1 MANQSVIVCLST
13 YPPRECGIATFSR
26 DLVVAYNN
34 LYLPGAEM
42 LVVAMQAPGAKLRF
56 PKNLLGVV
64 EHNNPK
70 SYLEVAKKLNRDKRV
85 KLVSIQHEF
94 GIFGGVWGEYVEI
107 FLKELKKPAVIT
119 FHTILP
125 EPQEIVLTRMSAL
138 ANLASG
144 FIVMTAK
151 AKEIL
156 ISDYHFSEDKITVI
170 PHGIHPQLYISPEQG
185 KINLGLPQTPI
196 ISTFGLLSKGKGIEY
211 VINSLP
217 VVINKFPTL
226 KYLVIGKTHPEVKK
240 SEGETYRQS
249 LKDLVT
255 SLNLGFHVEFI
266 DQYFATPELLKYL
279 QATDIYISST
289 QDPHQAVSGTL
300 SYAEGAG
307 RPVISTKFPQ
317 ALQDITP
324 DVGALVPFK
333 DPGAFSSA
341 LLWLL
346 ADTAQLKSMG
356 QNAYFKTRHM
366 IWPNVAIAC
375 AKYFSRFA
383 PELSTSSKNLP
394 PIKLD
399 HIQALTDKF
408 GILQFAHLHIP
419 DSRSGYTLDDNA
431 RALTVAIRYYKKF
444 PGRKVLPLIK
454 TYLNFID
461 SAKIEQGRFR
471 NYFTIDQQANFPA
484 NTRDNMEDA
493 NARCLYALM
502 VAAATSSLPVALR
515 EKAKKLYQ
523 PETRWEFL
531 SPRSAAFYIKGL
543 CSLRQTAKTREA
555 ITRHCDFLLFR
566 YNQSRSDKWDWF
578 EQVLTYSNAL
588 LPEALL
594 LGYLTTGNIEYFT
607 VGKKTLDFLISQ
619 TFVNGMYN
627 AIGQDGWYKQGGKR
641 AEYDQQPEDPAAMV
655 QALKTM
661 HKVSKEKKYL
671 DLMHTAFNW
680 FLGDNVL
687 GQFVYDPVT
696 GGCYDGLSQNRTN
709 LNQGAESTLSYLLAR
724 LTL

>member
-1 MANQSVIVCLST
+1 MANKSVIACLST
-13 YPPRECGIATFSR
+13 CPPRECGIATFSR
-26 DLVVAYNN
+26 DLVSAYND

-42 LVVAMQAPGAKLRF
+42 MMVAIQAPGAKLRY
-56 PKNLLGVV
+56 PKNLLGVI
-64 EHNNPK
+64 EHNNPE
-70 SYLEVAKKLNRDKRV
+70 SYLAIAKKLNRDKRV
-85 KLVSIQHEF
+85 KLISIQHEF
-94 GIFGGVWGEYVEI
+94 GIFGGVWGEHVEI

-125 EPQEIVLTRMSAL
+125 EPQGIVLTRMSTL
-138 ANLASG
+138 VNLASG

-156 ISDYHFSEDKITVI
+156 ISDYHFPEAKITVI
-170 PHGIHPQLYISPEQG
+170 PHGIHPQLYITPEQG
-185 KINLGLPQTPI
+185 KTNLGFPQTPI

-211 VINSLP
+211 VISSLP
-217 VVINKFPTL
+217 AVINKFPTL

-240 SEGETYRQS
+240 AEGETYRQS

-255 SLNLGFHVEFI
+255 SLNLGNHVEFI
-266 DQYFATPELLKYL
+266 DKYFETPELLKYL
-279 QATDIYISST
+279 QATDIYISGS

-300 SYAEGAG
+300 SYAMGSG

-333 DPGAFSSA
+333 DPGAFSST

-346 ADTAQLKSMG
+346 ADTEQLKSMG

-383 PELSTSSKNLP
+383 PELSVPSKNLP

-399 HIQALTDKF
+399 HIQTLTDKF

-444 PGRKVLPLIK
+444 PSQKVLTLIK
-454 TYLNFID
+454 TYLNFIS
-461 SAKIEQGRFR
+461 SAAIDQGRFR
-471 NYFTIDQQANFPA
+471 NYFTIDQQANFSA

-502 VAAATSSLPVALR
+502 VTASTSILPVALR

-523 PETRWEFL
+523 PEIRREFL
-531 SPRSAAFYIKGL
+531 SPRSAAFYVKGL

-566 YNQSRSDKWDWF
+566 YNQSRGDNWDWF

-594 LGYLTTGNIEYFT
+594 LGFLATGNTEYLT
-607 VGKKTLDFLISQ
+607 VGKKTLDFLIGQ
-619 TFVNGMYN
+619 TFENGMYN
-627 AIGQDGWYKQGGKR
+627 AIGQDGWYKQGGQR
-641 AEYDQQPEDPAAMV
+641 AEFDQQPEDPAAMV

-661 HKVSKEKKYL
+661 YTVTKEKKYL
-671 DLMHTAFNW
+671 NLMHSAFYW

-696 GGCYDGLSQNRTN
+696 GGCYDGLSKNRTN